1 MKTVALSQNIPGTPS
16 KNWLAYRPNVPLEH
30 AIRIHLNK
38 FYLSPALNAASVI
51 LKNAAGKLTAKYFT
65 DAFNVLLKQN
75 LLGADIDMEF
85 FMLTIRVYSSSI
97 LSLAAKSSAALNF
110 KVLTNSKYNL
120 PLLGR
125 TLSFI
130 N

>member
-1 MKTVALSQNIPGTPS
+1 MKTAAQLHNTFGTPS
-16 KNWLAYRPNVPLEH
+16 KSGIAYRPNVPLEQ
-30 AIRIHLNK
+30 AIRTHLSK
-38 FYLSPALNAASVI
+38 FYLSPALNAADSI
-51 LKNAAGKLTAKYFT
+51 LKNATGKLTAKYFM

-85 FMLTIRVYSSSI
+85 FMLTVRVYGSSV
-97 LSLAAKSSAALNF
+97 LNLAAKGSAALNF
-110 KVLTNSKYNL
+110 KVLAGSKNNL
-120 PLLGR
+120 PMLGR